1 DLLEGRAPAIAQRP
15 LHPERRLD
23 EPHHPRPATLRTAP
37 NQTRLPLPLH
47 LPPDA
52 RLKPSRAPNDL
63 PYLTHPIYETY
74 PTYQNPSAP
83 DARLKPSRSK
93 RPALPDPPDL
103 RDLPDLSAPICPTAR
118 PQPS

>member
-1 DLLEGRAPAIAQRP
+1 M
-15 LHPERRLD
+15 
-23 EPHHPRPATLRTAP
+23 
-37 NQTRLPLPLH
+37 PLH

-83 DARLKPSRSK
+83 TLGSSLRAPN
-93 RPALPDPPDL
+93 DPPYL
-103 RDLPDLSAPICPTAR
+103 THPPYLTYLTYLTHST
-118 PQPS
+118 QLT